1 MLPKHIV
8 LAAVTEQQC
17 INKWVYLAEADF
29 SVHVVQVDLLAVR
42 QMPVVFYKQAAAG
55 HVAVGYLFARAVEL
69 GHIWNQGFNFV
80 GTGVIIFINGVVHIA
95 FKAMFTAEISAFAP
109 VTVGNQSVCNIGFE
123 GGGKQQVA
131 IVFKFGKAA
140 AGTWFISFCT
150 VKSKAGERQLAA
162 YRTGWTVCRGV
173 AGQCAVVFAQ
183 IVV

>member
-8 LAAVTEQQC
+8 LVAVTEQQC
-17 INKWVYLAEADF
+17 INKWVYLAKADF

-42 QMPVVFYKQAAAG
+42 QIPVVFYKQAAAG
-55 HVAVGYLFARAVEL
+55 HVAVGHLFARAVEL
-69 GHIWNQGFNFV
+69 GHIWNQGVGAV
-80 GTGVIIFINGVVHIA
+80 GTRVSAVVDGIIQVARCAA
-95 FKAMFTAEISAFAP
+95 FAAEISAFAP
-109 VTVGNQSVCNIGFE
+109 VTVGNQSVCNIGFK

-131 IVFKFGKAA
+131 VVFKFGKAA

-162 YRTGWTVCRGV
+162 YHAGWTVCRGV